1 VRRDLV
7 GLLAVAVLGL
17 AGSAAA
23 QSARVDVMDTAAMPA
38 TAMSTSGLPDA
49 PEPATQPAATPA
61 GQTMRIAPRYHL
73 DIQADETSQTLNVR
87 QKYVLAAYQDVNGNI
102 VGPSFLAAA
111 FSQLLNSDPKYG
123 TDKGAFGQRYGAAI
137 LRETSQQI
145 LYGGVGDSLFHDDPR
160 YYILGDGHGIVRR
173 VWYAATRVVVTR
185 TDSGGEALNSPL
197 LLGYLG
203 AAALTQTYY
212 PAPSRGASK
221 VFEGYIGS
229 LGGVALG
236 FGYHQF
242 LGDALR
248 IAHLKRD

>member
-1 VRRDLV
+1 M
-7 GLLAVAVLGL
+7 
-17 AGSAAA
+17 A
-23 QSARVDVMDTAAMPA
+23 QSSALPGMHAESA
-38 TAMSTSGLPDA
+38 TAMSASGLPDA
-49 PEPATQPAATPA
+49 PEPATQTAPA
-61 GQTMRIAPRYHL
+61 GQSAMRIAPRYHL
-73 DIQADETSQTLNVR
+73 DIQADETAQTLDVK
-87 QKYVLAAYQDVNGNI
+87 QKYVQAVYQDVKGNI
-102 VGPSFLAAA
+102 VGPTFLAAA
-111 FSQLLNSDPKYG
+111 FSQLINSDPKYG